1 MERILKGQEE
11 DKVTAQERYNAIMAQ
26 QVAMG
31 ARIDDLQGEVRST
44 MTSVRARFAR
54 TDDQLARIYA
64 RMPGGDDEDD
74 GDNDDEEDDDE
85 EGDE

>member
-1 MERILKGQEE
+1 
-11 DKVTAQERYNAIMAQ
+11 
-26 QVAMG
+26 MG

-64 RMPGGDDEDD
+64 RMPGGDDED
-74 GDNDDEEDDDE
+74 GDDEEGDDTDEDDDE